1 MQILAIIA
9 LILATAAIMG
19 QISIRFRLPAVV
31 GELVAGVILGPTL
44 LNWVHSTA
52 DLHLL
57 AEMGVIILMFLA
69 GLDSDLDLLKR
80 FGRPSLLVASL
91 GMLVP
96 IIVGFL
102 TGIAFHFNNGTSI
115 FLGLTLAATSV
126 SISVVVLQEMQQL
139 DSPQGAT
146 ILSAA
151 VIDDLLAVLV
161 LSIVSSLAGPALQ
174 SNNKFPNLGIELLAQ
189 GGYLLLL
196 LVVIYWLAPHLITLA
211 AKLPIPQSETII
223 ALILCLALA
232 YLAELV
238 GLSSIIGS
246 FFAGLACGQTSYQKI
261 LSKKFNTLGYSLF
274 IPIFFVS
281 IGLQLTIT
289 GLIQGW
295 QLFIV
300 LTLGGI
306 LSKLIGAGGGAKL
319 AGFSNAS
326 ALVIGSG
333 MVSRGEMA
341 LVIAQIGI
349 QNNLLDQ
356 DQYSSLVGALILT
369 TIISPL
375 LLKLSIR
382 RSQLK

>member
-1 MQILAIIA
+1 M
-9 LILATAAIMG
+9 
-19 QISIRFRLPAVV
+19 
-31 GELVAGVILGPTL
+31 
-44 LNWVHSTA
+44 
-52 DLHLL
+52 
-57 AEMGVIILMFLA
+57 
-69 GLDSDLDLLKR
+69 
-80 FGRPSLLVASL
+80 
-91 GMLVP
+91 
-96 IIVGFL
+96 
-102 TGIAFHFNNGTSI
+102 
-115 FLGLTLAATSV
+115 
-126 SISVVVLQEMQQL
+126 
-139 DSPQGAT
+139 
-146 ILSAA
+146 
-151 VIDDLLAVLV
+151 
-161 LSIVSSLAGPALQ
+161 
-174 SNNKFPNLGIELLAQ
+174 LGISLD
-189 GGYLLLL
+189 
-196 LVVIYWLAPHLITLA
+196 
-211 AKLPIPQSETII
+211 
-223 ALILCLALA
+223 
-232 YLAELV
+232 
-238 GLSSIIGS
+238 SIIGS